1 MRVNIHFTK
10 KGVLLDGHVPHAER
24 SAGCKTHV
32 NSCAYCCAVMG
43 AVNIKERRP
52 GPRRPNICTQLIAE
66 FGRPCCAGMGIKLG
80 TRSTRLY
87 GLNLSR
93 CLGDKFLKDGDLGLS
108 AAPHV
113 SPVVRL
119 PPRASGLVVLASDGL
134 WDVASAARA
143 VAVRPRSGQCILSGI
158 CRFRAAR
165 LPVMAWVSWLT
176 RSVRTG
182 MLRSQKLPYLLS
194 T

>member
-1 MRVNIHFTK
+1 
-10 KGVLLDGHVPHAER
+10 
-24 SAGCKTHV
+24 
-32 NSCAYCCAVMG
+32 
-43 AVNIKERRP
+43 
-52 GPRRPNICTQLIAE
+52 
-66 FGRPCCAGMGIKLG
+66 MGIKLG

-113 SPVVRL
+113 SHVVRL

-143 VAVRPRSGQCILSGI
+143 VAVRPSLGRCMSWEMSQLLLLIRPSRQTRSARTAHAQVTEVLVCPSWRTRSARTVHAQVTEVAIPCEYLGCLSVYSIFWIRAFITISPGSLSGPPRDF
-158 CRFRAAR
+158 C
-165 LPVMAWVSWLT
+165 
-176 RSVRTG
+176 
-182 MLRSQKLPYLLS
+182 
-194 T
+194 